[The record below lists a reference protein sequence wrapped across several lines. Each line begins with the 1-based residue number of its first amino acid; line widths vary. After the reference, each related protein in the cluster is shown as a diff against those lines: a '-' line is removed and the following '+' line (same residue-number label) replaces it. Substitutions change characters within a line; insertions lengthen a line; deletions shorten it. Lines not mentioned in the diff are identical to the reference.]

1 MRSLVLV
8 SLFIF
13 CISFA
18 QAQEKP
24 PSLPFSK
31 AVRVGDML
39 YLSGELGSVPGTAGL
54 VPGGI
59 TAETRQTMENIK
71 AILAENGSDMD
82 HVVKCLVMLAD
93 IGEWAQ
99 MNAVYRTYF
108 KKRFPARSAMG
119 VNGLAL
125 GARVEIECIA
135 TIRNDSR

>member
-1 MRSLVLV
+1 MRFWLLV
-8 SLFIF
+8 SFLVF
-13 CISFA
+13 CGPYA

-71 AILAENGSDMD
+71 ATLTENGSDMD

-108 KKRFPARSAMG
+108 KSRFPARSAMG
-119 VNGLAL
+119 ASGLAL

-135 TIRNDSR
+135 TVRNESR